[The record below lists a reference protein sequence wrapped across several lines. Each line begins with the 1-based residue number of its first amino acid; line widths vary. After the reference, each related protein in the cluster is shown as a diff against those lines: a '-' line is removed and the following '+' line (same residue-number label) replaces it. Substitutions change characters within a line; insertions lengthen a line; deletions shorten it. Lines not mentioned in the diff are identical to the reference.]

1 MRPYFAK
8 ITQQKNRGLG
18 WEVLPHP
25 PYTLNIAP
33 FEYHLFRSLEHFLSG
48 KTFRDTDEVKTAL
61 SQFFASKQAS
71 FYKEGIENLPQRWG
85 IVLDNDGEYIID
97 QD

>member
-1 MRPYFAK
+1 LRPHFAK
-8 ITQQKNRGLG
+8 ITQQKNRDLG

-25 PYTLNIAP
+25 LYTLNIALSD
-33 FEYHLFRSLEHFLSG
+33 YHLFRSLEHFLSG
-48 KTFRDTDEVKTAL
+48 NTFRDTVEVKTAL
-61 SQFFASKQAS
+61 SEFFASKQAS
-71 FYKEGIENLPQRWG
+71 FYKEGIENLQQRWD